1 MFMPEFLQTYL
12 FACIKIYIMRVS
24 GFLLYEKY
32 LFFQLVFYIKRTQ
45 GI

>member
-1 MFMPEFLQTYL
+1 MPEFLQTYL
-12 FACIKIYIMRVS
+12 FPCVKIYIIRVP
-24 GFLLYEKY
+24 GFLLLYEEY